1 MTNRTYIQNN
11 FTERS
16 ISFLSV
22 IFKSIGQIML
32 QENTVTGFLFLIG
45 IFYGSIT
52 MGAVTLLA
60 TVSGIVTALL
70 FKYDKNDINKG
81 LYGFNAALVGV
92 AGAVFLK
99 PIFLSFL
106 IIIIGSMLATM
117 FQHFFMKLKIPV
129 FTLPFVLVIWGM
141 LLIYNT
147 YFPEVVISP
156 VATNLTTDYFS
167 FVFKGFGQ
175 IIFQDS
181 LVSGL
186 LFFIAVFLSSP
197 ISALYGLAGCIISA
211 VVAFLLSASVNDIS
225 VGLFSYNA
233 VLCAIVFA
241 GTKIID
247 GVWVLF
253 SVAITLAI
261 SFTLL
266 HFGIAQL
273 TFPFIFASF
282 AIVIIKN
289 KFNLTTTK

>member
-1 MTNRTYIQNN
+1 
-11 FTERS
+11 
-16 ISFLSV
+16 
-22 IFKSIGQIML
+22 
-32 QENTVTGFLFLIG
+32 FLIG

-52 MGAVTLLA
+52 MGAVTLLS

-70 FKYDKNDINKG
+70 FKYDKNDIDKG

-106 IIIIGSMLATM
+106 IIIIGSMLATV

-156 VATNLTTDYFS
+156 VAANLTNDYFS
-167 FVFKGFGQ
+167 FAFKGFGQ
-175 IIFQDS
+175 VIFQNS

-186 LFFIAVFLSSP
+186 LFFIAVFISSP
-197 ISALYGLAGCIISA
+197 ISALYGIAGAVFSAII
-211 VVAFLLSASVNDIS
+211 AFKFSSSVNDIS

-247 GVWVLF
+247 GVWLLLA
-253 SVAITLAI
+253 VAITLFT

-266 HFGIAQL
+266 HFGIEQL

-282 AIVIIKN
+282 VIIMIKN
-289 KFNLTTTK
+289 KFNSTTTK